1 MLALE
6 RVPPAM
12 IRFAAAVAA
21 ILALASCAS
30 PAPSNPTVSTASPM
44 RSPSG
49 TPPVETLLCEHYE
62 GLLPS
67 GVDRDSCP
75 PAIAAVRAVVASLDL
90 PVVRIVIEPGVFLCD
105 DPWPMPGSSV
115 ACLSPSLLAGT
126 TMRGWVTF
134 QRVREGRGGDTQLRR
149 SAERRAK
156 SDVDGHHRGIRRPA
170 GRLGHALIRALH
182 GTIRVRQVTL
192 GLRAPTAVSSQM
204 SLAIQSEALAGYRKP
219 SVWTPVRP
227 AR

>member
-67 GVDRDSCP
+67 GVERDSCP

-134 QRVREGRGGDTQLRR
+134 SG
-149 SAERRAK
+149 SAKVAAVILSR
-156 SDVDGHHRGIRRPA
+156 DGPPSAAPSPTWTATIAAFAAPPA
-170 GRLGHALIRALH
+170 GW
-182 GTIRVRQVTL
+182 VM
-192 GLRAPTAVSSQM
+192 P
-204 SLAIQSEALAGYRKP
+204 
-219 SVWTPVRP
+219 
-227 AR
+227 